1 MWLKKFMV
9 FSLYRYP
16 EAQAPAVPISGLR
29 LTIPKGRVAEVK
41 KNHLELAESTKGLT
55 KSTGR

>member
-1 MWLKKFMV
+1 MV